1 MLRMEQIAW
10 LSKLIRLLDS
20 LKTNA
25 TLVIPIRILKCTPQ
39 HTYTSFAEVNSRII
53 LSEIFISSIAWVF

>member
-1 MLRMEQIAW
+1 MLRMVQIVW
-10 LSKLIRLLDS
+10 LSKLIHLLDS
-20 LKTNA
+20 LKI
-25 TLVIPIRILKCTPQ
+25 VIPIRILRCTPH